1 LNIRV
6 VIVYNMNCVTLS
18 HNLNIRVLI
27 VYLHFSYATDQ
38 ECMVI
43 MNVFPSTFHRE
54 TQQPT

>member
-1 LNIRV
+1 
-6 VIVYNMNCVTLS
+6 MNCVTLS

-27 VYLHFSYATDQ
+27 VYLHFSYATEQ
-38 ECMVI
+38 ECMMI